1 MMSESSPPISG
12 ICCIREFSQQ
22 DHGGTL
28 HGHLQLEGFGL
39 KGEYR
44 GLLLVLHIT
53 FTLSCSPHHEVQ
65 GLSQAAQGHQNVQ
78 GSVLFPPCHLEV
90 DKEREISRASESNCR
105 RRQRRDESHLWF
117 QLGLLQF
124 VLKCSLLCLPTF
136 SVFSPHCHF
145 IFCQSCIVFIY
156 LFFIFCIVHSN

>member
-1 MMSESSPPISG
+1 MVKIQSSVCQDLIRKTKHKKPTFLLSCQVFLSIYCCFSLPQLLASANIIKSEAPTLQKSRKVLYMMSESSPPISG

-65 GLSQAAQGHQNVQ
+65 GLS
-78 GSVLFPPCHLEV
+78 
-90 DKEREISRASESNCR
+90 
-105 RRQRRDESHLWF
+105 
-117 QLGLLQF
+117 
-124 VLKCSLLCLPTF
+124 
-136 SVFSPHCHF
+136 
-145 IFCQSCIVFIY
+145 
-156 LFFIFCIVHSN
+156 